1 MNKKRGTKMHISLS
15 VVLLAL
21 SMFTI
26 VYPLARDTIHIINY
40 YQDEKDIMS
49 IAGITDIGSMLILLT
64 IALGGSIIT
73 AKLISPWVAGFIF
86 II

>member
-1 MNKKRGTKMHISLS
+1 MHISLS
-15 VVLLAL
+15 VVLLAV
-21 SMFTI
+21 SMFTM

-49 IAGITDIGSMLILLT
+49 TAGVTDIGSMLILLT
-64 IALGGSIIT
+64 IALGTSIKV
-73 AKLISPWVAGFIF
+73 AKIVSPWISGFIF

>member
-1 MNKKRGTKMHISLS
+1 MHISLS
-15 VVLLAL
+15 VVLLAV
-21 SMFTI
+21 SMFTM

-49 IAGITDIGSMLILLT
+49 TAGVTDIGSMLILLT
-64 IALGGSIIT
+64 IALGTSIKV
-73 AKLISPWVAGFIF
+73 AKIVSPWISEFIF